1 MLKRAARRE
10 AIAQIRDCI
19 DADDERQLELEADP
33 APSSFNGNDSAH
45 VLLGS
50 PDSRTNVY
58 CFLSNLRVPQNLPQ
72 PDKSALFKNLQ
83 KLLAHFVPQLSAGT
97 RGDASDV
104 ELLRVRLS

>member
-10 AIAQIRDCI
+10 AIAKIRDCI
-19 DADDERQLELEADP
+19 DADDERQLELDADP
-33 APSSFNGNDSAH
+33 PPSGFNGNDSPH

-58 CFLSNLRVPQNLPQ
+58 CLLSNLTIPRNLPQ

-83 KLLAHFVPQLSAGT
+83 QLLAHFVPQLSAGT

-104 ELLRVRLS
+104 ELLRVRLF